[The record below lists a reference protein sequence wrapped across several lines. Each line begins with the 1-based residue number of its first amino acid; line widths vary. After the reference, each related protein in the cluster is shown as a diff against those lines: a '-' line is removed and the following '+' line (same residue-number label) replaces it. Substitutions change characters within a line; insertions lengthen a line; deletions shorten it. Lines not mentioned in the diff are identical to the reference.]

1 MTAAAVLTRLPLV
14 GAGYA
19 AAYAGRGAMWVVA
32 RYMRN
37 PLTHTAIAALVVT
50 SAFAASNALFMQ
62 THEHPS
68 PWFVPAIE
76 RADSRP
82 QPVIPVTRPKGLA
95 AGKPAAL
102 VTTPKVAAPETT
114 ASVPAQDLS
123 TLTPIGNTEVFAL
136 QKKLTELKLFTGTI
150 DGYYGPQTASAIRR
164 FEEMQGLK
172 PLGELNREI
181 IETILAAPE
190 TPVQPKP
197 EALAPAPA
205 AVTAA
210 PAATAPAALVEAAP
224 QAAQLVERQVTVA
237 PVASAEPGTLAPATV
252 TPNTLAPDTLA
263 PNSLAPNTL
272 APKTLAQIAA
282 PRPLVAAS
290 ATPAASVAAETT
302 GSVNVQTMAP
312 TRNTFLGR
320 PLPTDA
326 NEAVEMA
333 TTTAN
338 EALDT
343 IVGGV
348 EQLAELTKP
357 DAPPAALP
365 SATAKLATTPTPGV
379 PLDIE
384 DEPTKPGEAI
394 AELTGAT
401 TPDQLQPVSV
411 NDPVMVARVQ
421 RGLASLGFLHGPADG
436 VAGEATAKAIRNFEV
451 YYNYPVTGRITRE
464 LPDLLIAN
472 GAAI

>member
-1 MTAAAVLTRLPLV
+1 MTAAAVLTRLPMQ

-19 AAYAGRGAMWVVA
+19 AAYAGRGAMWVIA

-50 SAFAASNALFMQ
+50 GAFAASNALFMQ
-62 THEHPS
+62 THEHPA
-68 PWFVPAIE
+68 PWFVPVIE
-76 RADSRP
+76 RTDGGP
-82 QPVIPVTRPKGLA
+82 QPVIPVMRPKGLA

-114 ASVPAQDLS
+114 ASVPAQDLNA
-123 TLTPIGNTEVFAL
+123 LAPIGNTEVFAL
-136 QKKLTELKLFTGTI
+136 QKKLTELKLFSGTI

-164 FEEMQGLK
+164 FEEMQGLR
-172 PLGELNREI
+172 PLGELNRGI
-181 IETILAAPE
+181 IQTILAAPA

-197 EALAPAPA
+197 EALAPAPTPAPA
-205 AVTAA
+205 AVTVA
-210 PAATAPAALVEAAP
+210 PVAAP
-224 QAAQLVERQVTVA
+224 QSAPVVARQVTVA
-237 PVASAEPGTLAPATV
+237 PAVVAEPAAPASQK
-252 TPNTLAPDTLA
+252 LAE
-263 PNSLAPNTL
+263 
-272 APKTLAQIAA
+272 IAA
-282 PRPLVAAS
+282 PAPLVASSAS
-290 ATPAASVAAETT
+290 APAAVTT
-302 GSVNVQTMAP
+302 GSVQTMAP

-320 PLPTDA
+320 PLPADA

-333 TTTAN
+333 TTTAG

-348 EQLAELTKP
+348 EQLADLTRP
-357 DAPPAALP
+357 DAPPAVLP

-379 PLDIE
+379 PLKIE

-401 TPDQLQPVSV
+401 TPEQLQAVSV
-411 NDPVMVARVQ
+411 NDPVMVAKVQ

-451 YYNYPVTGRITRE
+451 YYNYPVTGRISLE
-464 LPDLLIAN
+464 LPDLLVAN

>member
-50 SAFAASNALFMQ
+50 GAFAASNALFMQ
-62 THEHPS
+62 THAHPS

-76 RADSRP
+76 RTQADP

-102 VTTPKVAAPETT
+102 VTTPKVSAPETT
-114 ASVPAQDLS
+114 ASVPAQDLQ
-123 TLTPIGNTEVFAL
+123 TLTPIGNTEVFEL
-136 QKKLTELKLFTGTI
+136 QKKLTELKLFSGTI

-164 FEEMQGLK
+164 FEEMQGLR
-172 PLGELNREI
+172 PLGELNRDI
-181 IETILAAPE
+181 IQTILAAPVN
-190 TPVQPKP
+190 PVQPKP
-197 EALAPAPA
+197 AALAPAVTQAPA
-205 AVTAA
+205 AVTVA
-210 PAATAPAALVEAAP
+210 PAAAP
-224 QAAQLVERQVTVA
+224 QATPLVKPLV
-237 PVASAEPGTLAPATV
+237 TV
-252 TPNTLAPDTLA
+252 TPAGVAEPAVLPPQKLAE
-263 PNSLAPNTL
+263 
-272 APKTLAQIAA
+272 IAT
-282 PRPLVAAS
+282 PRPLVASSATAAS
-290 ATPAASVAAETT
+290 AATT
-302 GSVNVQTMAP
+302 GSVQTMAP

-326 NEAVEMA
+326 NDAVDMA

-348 EQLAELTKP
+348 EQLAELTRP
-357 DAPPAALP
+357 EAPPAALS

-379 PLDIE
+379 PLQIE
-384 DEPTKPGEAI
+384 AEPTKPGEAI

-401 TPDQLQPVSV
+401 TPEQLQAVSV

-421 RGLASLGFLHGPADG
+421 RGLASLGFLHGTADG

-451 YYNYPVTGRITRE
+451 YYNYPVTGRISRE

>member
-1 MTAAAVLTRLPLV
+1 MARRKKKSAMTAAAVLTRLPMQ

-32 RYMRN
+32 KYMRN

-50 SAFAASNALFMQ
+50 GAFAASNALFMQ
-62 THEHPS
+62 THEHPA
-68 PWFVPAIE
+68 PWFVPVIE
-76 RADSRP
+76 RADGGP
-82 QPVIPVTRPKGLA
+82 EPVIPVTRPKGLA

-114 ASVPAQDLS
+114 ASVAAQDLK
-123 TLTPIGNTEVFAL
+123 TLAPIGNTEVFEL

-164 FEEMQGLK
+164 FEELQGLK
-172 PLGELNREI
+172 PLGELNRNI
-181 IETILAAPE
+181 IQTILAAPT
-190 TPVQPKP
+190 TPLQPKP
-197 EALAPAPA
+197 EALAPAATPAPA
-205 AVTAA
+205 AVTLAPTAA
-210 PAATAPAALVEAAP
+210 PKVATPAASAVA
-224 QAAQLVERQVTVA
+224 RQVTVA
-237 PVASAEPGTLAPATV
+237 PAASAEPAVLAPQK
-252 TPNTLAPDTLA
+252 LAE
-263 PNSLAPNTL
+263 
-272 APKTLAQIAA
+272 IAA
-282 PRPLVAAS
+282 PAPLVAS
-290 ATPAASVAAETT
+290 GATAASNVTT
-302 GSVNVQTMAP
+302 GSVQTMAP

-348 EQLAELTKP
+348 GQLAELTQP
-357 DAPPAALP
+357 TAPPAALP

-379 PLDIE
+379 PLRIE
-384 DEPTKPGEAI
+384 AEPTKPGEAI

-401 TPDQLQPVSV
+401 TPEQLQAVSV

-451 YYNYPVTGRITRE
+451 YYNYPVTGRISRE

>member
-50 SAFAASNALFMQ
+50 GAFAASNALFMQ
-62 THEHPS
+62 THEHPA
-68 PWFVPAIE
+68 PWFVPAME
-76 RADSRP
+76 RADGGP

-102 VTTPKVAAPETT
+102 VTTPKVSAPETT
-114 ASVPAQDLS
+114 ASVPAQDLNG
-123 TLTPIGNTEVFAL
+123 LTPIGNSEVFAL

-164 FEEMQGLK
+164 FEQLQGLR
-172 PLGELNREI
+172 PLGELNRTI
-181 IETILAAPE
+181 VQTILAAPA
-190 TPVQPKP
+190 TPAQPKP
-197 EALAPAPA
+197 EALTPAQTAAPA
-205 AVTAA
+205 AVTLTPTAATQAAPVVERQATPVAAVTTKPVAVDSQTLAEIAA
-210 PAATAPAALVEAAP
+210 PA
-224 QAAQLVERQVTVA
+224 
-237 PVASAEPGTLAPATV
+237 
-252 TPNTLAPDTLA
+252 
-263 PNSLAPNTL
+263 
-272 APKTLAQIAA
+272 
-282 PRPLVAAS
+282 PLVAS
-290 ATPAASVAAETT
+290 TRTAANAPVAETT
-302 GSVNVQTMAP
+302 GSVQTMAP

-333 TTTAN
+333 TTTAG
-338 EALDT
+338 EALDS

-357 DAPPAALP
+357 EAPPAALP

-379 PLDIE
+379 PLRIE

-401 TPDQLQPVSV
+401 TPEQLQPVSV
-411 NDPVMVARVQ
+411 NDPVMVAKVQ

-451 YYNYPVTGRITRE
+451 YYNYPVTGRISRE

>member
-50 SAFAASNALFMQ
+50 GAFAASNALFMQ
-62 THEHPS
+62 THQHPS
-68 PWFVPAIE
+68 PWFAPAIE
-76 RADSRP
+76 QTKSGP

-102 VTTPKVAAPETT
+102 VTTPKLAAPETT
-114 ASVPAQDLS
+114 ASVPAKDLS
-123 TLTPIGNTEVFAL
+123 KLAPIGNTEVFAL
-136 QKKLTELKLFTGTI
+136 QKKLTELKLFSGTI
-150 DGYYGPQTASAIRR
+150 DGYYGPQTAGAIRR
-164 FEEMQGLK
+164 FEETHGLR
-172 PLGELNREI
+172 PLGELNRDI
-181 IETILAAPE
+181 IKTILAAPVA
-190 TPVQPKP
+190 PVQPKP

-205 AVTAA
+205 AVTVAPAPAAVTLAPTATQTQVTPQAAPIVERQVLVAPAAVAEPAAAAPQKLAEIVAPAPLVATPAPATAAPPA
-210 PAATAPAALVEAAP
+210 PAAT
-224 QAAQLVERQVTVA
+224 
-237 PVASAEPGTLAPATV
+237 
-252 TPNTLAPDTLA
+252 
-263 PNSLAPNTL
+263 
-272 APKTLAQIAA
+272 I
-282 PRPLVAAS
+282 
-290 ATPAASVAAETT
+290 T
-302 GSVNVQTMAP
+302 GSVQTMAP

-320 PLPTDA
+320 PLPNDA

-348 EQLAELTKP
+348 EQLAELTQP
-357 DAPPAALP
+357 SAPPAALP

-401 TPDQLQPVSV
+401 TPEQLQAVSV

-436 VAGEATAKAIRNFEV
+436 VAGEATAKAIRHFEV
-451 YYNYPVTGRITRE
+451 YYNYPVTGRISRE

>member
-1 MTAAAVLTRLPLV
+1 MTAAAVLTRLPMQ

-50 SAFAASNALFMQ
+50 GAFAASNALFMQ
-62 THEHPS
+62 THEHPA

-76 RADSRP
+76 RTSP
-82 QPVIPVTRPKGLA
+82 EPVIPVTRPKGLA

-102 VTTPKVAAPETT
+102 VTAPKVAAPETT
-114 ASVPAQDLS
+114 ASVSAQDLS
-123 TLTPIGNTEVFAL
+123 AMAPIGNTEVFEL
-136 QKKLTELKLFTGTI
+136 QKKLTELKLFSGTI

-164 FEEMQGLK
+164 FEESHGLR
-172 PLGELNREI
+172 PLGELNRDI
-181 IETILAAPE
+181 IKTILAAPA
-190 TPVQPKP
+190 TPAQPKP
-197 EALAPAPA
+197 AALAPAPA
-205 AVTAA
+205 AVTLAPTASSQPAASQAA
-210 PAATAPAALVEAAP
+210 PAAAP
-224 QAAQLVERQVTVA
+224 LVERQVTLAPAATTKPAVLAPQKLAEIAAPAPLVASA
-237 PVASAEPGTLAPATV
+237 PVAT
-252 TPNTLAPDTLA
+252 
-263 PNSLAPNTL
+263 
-272 APKTLAQIAA
+272 AA
-282 PRPLVAAS
+282 PTAQSTGAS
-290 ATPAASVAAETT
+290 
-302 GSVNVQTMAP
+302 NVQTMAP

-320 PLPTDA
+320 PLPSDA

-348 EQLAELTKP
+348 EQLAELTQP
-357 DAPPAALP
+357 EAPPAALP

-384 DEPTKPGEAI
+384 EEPTKPGEAI

-401 TPDQLQPVSV
+401 TPDQLQAVSV
-411 NDPVMVARVQ
+411 NDPVMVAKVQ

-451 YYNYPVTGRITRE
+451 YYNYPVTGRISRE

>member
-1 MTAAAVLTRLPLV
+1 MTAAAVLTRLPIQ

-50 SAFAASNALFMQ
+50 GAFAASNALFMQ
-62 THEHPS
+62 THTHPA
-68 PWFVPAIE
+68 PWFVPMIE
-76 RADSRP
+76 QVASP
-82 QPVIPVTRPKGLA
+82 QPVIPVMRPKGLA

-102 VTTPKVAAPETT
+102 VTSPKLAAPETT
-114 ASVPAQDLS
+114 ASVPARDLT
-123 TLTPIGNTEVFAL
+123 TLAPIGNTEVFEL
-136 QKKLTELKLFTGTI
+136 QKKLTELKLFSGTI

-164 FEEMQGLK
+164 FEEARGLR
-172 PLGELNREI
+172 PLGELNRDI
-181 IETILAAPE
+181 IQTILAAPA

-197 EALAPAPA
+197 EVLAPAPA
-205 AVTAA
+205 IVTLA
-210 PAATAPAALVEAAP
+210 PTATAPAVTAP
-224 QAAQLVERQVTVA
+224 PAAQAVQRQVTVTPA
-237 PVASAEPGTLAPATV
+237 PEATLAPQTPATQ
-252 TPNTLAPDTLA
+252 
-263 PNSLAPNTL
+263 TL
-272 APKTLAQIAA
+272 APKTLAVIAA
-282 PRPLVAAS
+282 PAPLVAPT
-290 ATPAASVAAETT
+290 ATEPAPSPVTT

-348 EQLAELTKP
+348 EQLAELTRP
-357 DAPPAALP
+357 EAPPAALP
-365 SATAKLATTPTPGV
+365 SATARLATTPTPGV
-379 PLDIE
+379 PLQIE
-384 DEPTKPGEAI
+384 AEPTKPGEAI

-401 TPDQLQPVSV
+401 TPEQLQAVSV
-411 NDPVMVARVQ
+411 NDPVMVAKVQ

-451 YYNYPVTGRITRE
+451 YYNYPVTGRISSG